1 MNRIGTR
8 IRGRRRAAN
17 KVRVSSDNFQKEE
30 SIMKK
35 FINLIL
41 LALIVFS
48 AHSVSFADVKIKQK
62 VTVEG
67 QGMEQTRMIKSL
79 FKF

>member
-1 MNRIGTR
+1 
-8 IRGRRRAAN
+8 
-17 KVRVSSDNFQKEE
+17 
-30 SIMKK
+30 MKK

-67 QGMEQTRMIKSL
+67 QGDGANQND
-79 FKF
+79 